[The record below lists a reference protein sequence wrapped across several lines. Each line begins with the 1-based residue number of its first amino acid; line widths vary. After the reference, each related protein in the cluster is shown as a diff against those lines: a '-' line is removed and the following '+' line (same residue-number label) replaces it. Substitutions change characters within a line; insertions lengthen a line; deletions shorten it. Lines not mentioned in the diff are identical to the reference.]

1 VAERHDQ
8 PGLFEPV
15 LSRGQQRQLWLL
27 IGFWLV
33 GLATFWIWWL
43 RPGHWVS
50 AQGALLNGL
59 VMAYLTACPLI
70 TFGVVLRMRR
80 LRRDLQPP
88 QDLRVAMVVTKAASE
103 PWALVQATLE
113 GMQQQQPSHDT
124 WLADE
129 APDAATQR
137 WCQERGVQISCRREN
152 PDYHNP
158 DWPRRRACKEG
169 NLAYFYDHYGYANY
183 DVVVQ
188 LDADHIPQPGY
199 LEAMLRPFSDAAI
212 GYVAAPSIVN
222 RNASSSWSARARTY
236 SEALLHGPVQ
246 LGLNGGWAP
255 LCFGSHYAV
264 RTQALNQI
272 GGLGPELAEDHSTTL
287 MLQAAGWRGAFAEN
301 ALCLG
306 LGPHSFQDLMVQD
319 YQWARSL
326 FTLLLRHSPRWWGE
340 LPLKL
345 RLQAVAVQLFYP
357 SRCAVG
363 LLSWSLPLL
372 AIGLNQPWVQ
382 VDLVTFVIAS
392 GCLTVLLL
400 TPRLWLRQQGLFSP
414 PDSPVLSWE
423 ALLLDLCRLPWITAG
438 LLAALREAVVA
449 RPRPFQV
456 TNKRLAPRPLP
467 LRFVLPYGALSL
479 VFSGGIA
486 LLAESSSPAAQGY
499 VLLSLIAAALM
510 ALAALVVTGLAH
522 RSGTAALQPFLRH
535 YGLGLSALALVVVN
549 GIAHHDI
556 LLRPVHLPLL
566 PGLH

>member
-1 VAERHDQ
+1 MAELLSK
-8 PGLFEPV
+8 PGLFEPL
-15 LSRGQQRQLWLL
+15 LSRSQQRQLWLL
-27 IGFWLV
+27 VGFWLV
-33 GLATFWIWWL
+33 GLAAFWIWWL

-50 AQGALLNGL
+50 AHGALLNGL
-59 VMAYLTACPLI
+59 VLAYLTACPLI

-80 LRRDLQPP
+80 LRRGLQPP
-88 QDLRVAMVVTKAASE
+88 RDLRVAMVVTKAASE

-113 GMQQQQPSHDT
+113 AMLQQQPAHDT

-129 APDAATQR
+129 APDAASQR
-137 WCQERGVQISCRREN
+137 WCDERGVRLSCRREN
-152 PDYHNP
+152 PNYHNAS
-158 DWPRRRACKEG
+158 WPRRRGCKEG

-188 LDADHIPQPGY
+188 LDADHIPQAGY

-222 RNASSSWSARARTY
+222 RNATSSWAARARTY

-264 RTQALNQI
+264 RTKALEQI

-287 MLQAAGWRGAFAEN
+287 MLQAAGWRGAFADD

-326 FTLLLRHSPRWWGE
+326 FTLLLRHTPRWWGE
-340 LPLKL
+340 LPPKL
-345 RLQAVAVQLFYP
+345 RLQFLAMQLFYP

-372 AIGLNQPWVQ
+372 AIGLNQAWVQ
-382 VDLVTFVIAS
+382 VDLITFLIAS

-400 TPRLWLRQQGLFSP
+400 TPRLWLQQQGLLNP

-423 ALLLDLCRLPWITAG
+423 ALLLDLCRLPWISAG

-449 RPRPFQV
+449 RSKPFRV
-456 TNKRLAPRPLP
+456 TNKRLIPRPLP

-486 LLAESSSPAAQGY
+486 LLAERSPAAQGY
-499 VLLSLIAAALM
+499 VLLSLITAALL
-510 ALAALVVTGLAH
+510 ALAALLVTRLAH
-522 RSGTAALQPFLRH
+522 RSGTASLQPFLRH
-535 YGLGLSALALVVVN
+535 YGLGLAALALVVGN
-549 GIAHHDI
+549 GIAHHEL
-556 LLRPVHLPLL
+556 LLRPVHSPLL